1 MATILDHLRTYL
13 IANGVGR
20 DPRVAGA
27 APPIW
32 RQPAAGTPAPG
43 EPPHSGSS
51 SSVEIGD
58 PAVIGLMR
66 TGGIPQ
72 SPQEVEWRRDIVD
85 IWIRS
90 RTWPQTESTWN
101 AIRLLLIGTHA
112 QSRQGW
118 TMSGLAVI
126 ESQEWRTLSLL
137 DSDPAQGFTS
147 QAAVLFQTY
156 SDDHV

>member
-27 APPIW
+27 TPPIW

-43 EPPHSGSS
+43 EGTGTE
-51 SSVEIGD
+51 VG
-58 PAVIGLMR
+58 ATVVIGLMR

-101 AIRLLLIGTHA
+101 AIRPLLIGTHA

>member
-27 APPIW
+27 TPPIW

-43 EPPHSGSS
+43 EGTGTEVGST
-51 SSVEIGD
+51 V
-58 PAVIGLMR
+58 VIGLMR

-101 AIRLLLIGTHA
+101 AIRPLLIGTHA

-126 ESQEWRTLSLL
+126 ESQEWRTLSL

>member
-13 IANGVGR
+13 VANGVGR
-20 DPRVAGA
+20 DPRVAGPL
-27 APPIW
+27 PPIW

-43 EPPHSGSS
+43 ESPGSAG
-51 SSVEIGD
+51 SVEIGETV
-58 PAVIGLMR
+58 VIGLMR

-101 AIRLLLIGTHA
+101 AIRPLLVGTYA

-118 TMSGLAVI
+118 SMAGLAVI

-147 QAAVLFQTY
+147 QAAILFETY
-156 SDDHV
+156 SDDHTP